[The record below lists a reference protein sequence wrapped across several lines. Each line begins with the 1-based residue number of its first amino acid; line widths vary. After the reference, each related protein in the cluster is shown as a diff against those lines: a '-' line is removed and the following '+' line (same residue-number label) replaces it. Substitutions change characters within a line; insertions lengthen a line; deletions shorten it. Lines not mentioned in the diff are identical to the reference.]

1 MPRSGPIDPRESMK
15 AQLAY
20 TLRALRSM
28 RGLSQ
33 EQLAKEIYATRE
45 SIAAY
50 ETGRNRPDE
59 DFCKR
64 LDEYFGTDELFQGIW
79 HHAQREH
86 LHEWMEAYI
95 GHESESAEIRTFQ
108 PMYIPGLLQTE
119 GYIRATWLPNTVVE
133 EKVARR
139 LARRDVLT
147 REDDPPHLFAVI
159 DQAALV
165 RQVGGVKVMREQFQ
179 HLLTLGELPNVSIQ
193 VVELDGGW
201 YFGMNGAIVVFTKP
215 DARRVGYVEAQ
226 LGGRLIEDPPELA
239 RLGLRFDLIRSKA
252 LSEEAS
258 SALIRKTMETMNN
271 DPVAEK

>member
-1 MPRSGPIDPRESMK
+1 MK

-28 RGLSQ
+28 RGISQ
-33 EQLAKEIYATRE
+33 DQLAKEMYATRE

-50 ETGRNRPDE
+50 EIGRNRPDE

-64 LDEYFGTDELFQGIW
+64 LDEYFGTGELFQGTW
-79 HHAQREH
+79 HHARREH

-95 GHESESAEIRTFQ
+95 GHESESAEIRTFE

-119 GYIRATWLPNTVVE
+119 AYIRAAWLPNTVVE
-133 EKVARR
+133 EKVIQR
-139 LARRDVLT
+139 LARRDILT
-147 REDDPPHLFAVI
+147 REDDPPHLFTVI
-159 DQAALV
+159 DQATLV
-165 RQVGGVKVMREQFQ
+165 RRVGGVEVMREQLQ
-179 HLLTLGELPNVSIQ
+179 HLLTIGELPNVSIQ

-201 YFGMNGAIVVFTKP
+201 YFGMNGSIVVFTKP

-252 LSEEAS
+252 LSEVAS
-258 SALIRKTMETMNN
+258 CALIRKTMETLSN

>member
-1 MPRSGPIDPRESMK
+1 MARSGPIDPRDSMK

-20 TLRALRSM
+20 TLRAHRM
-28 RGLSQ
+28 ARGPSQ

-50 ETGRNRPDE
+50 ETGRNRPDD

-64 LDEYFGTDELFQGIW
+64 LDEYFGTGELFQGIW

-86 LHEWMEAYI
+86 LREWMEAYI
-95 GHESESAEIRTFQ
+95 EHETESAEIRTFQ

-133 EKVARR
+133 EKIIQRM
-139 LARRDVLT
+139 ARRDILT
-147 REDDPPHLFAVI
+147 RHDDPPHLFAVI

-165 RQVGGVKVMREQFQ
+165 RQVGGTEVMREQLE
-179 HLLTLGELPNVSIQ
+179 HLLAIGELPNVSIQ

-239 RLGLRFDLIRSKA
+239 RLGLRFDLIRGKA

-258 SALIRKTMETMNN
+258 CALIRKTMEAMDN
-271 DPVAEK
+271 DPVAKK